1 MAEKVGIEPEKPRV
15 ARRQAHRSN
24 NPSTS
29 VEEHYRVNA
38 AIPFLDHVIENLNN
52 KFDSEK
58 FFHIQRL
65 KFLFFYPFIFNLEL
79 SITAAKL
86 LKLTPSVMLSYSEE
100 DFNLK

>member
-52 KFDSEK
+52 KFDSENY
-58 FFHIQRL
+58 FFNSTFTVFVL
-65 KFLFFYPFIFNLEL
+65 VLVYF
-79 SITAAKL
+79 
-86 LKLTPSVMLSYSEE
+86 
-100 DFNLK
+100 